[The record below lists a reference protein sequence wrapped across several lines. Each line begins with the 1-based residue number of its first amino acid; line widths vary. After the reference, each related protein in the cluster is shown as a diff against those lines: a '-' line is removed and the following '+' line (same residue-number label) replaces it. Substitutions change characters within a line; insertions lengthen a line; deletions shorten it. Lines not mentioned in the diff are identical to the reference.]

1 MPYRVE
7 PSAPKAL
14 HSNRSTISSS
24 SLKESKFSI
33 IIWFFRII
41 LSIILILFIMPFAL
55 LLTPW
60 WIWLQPFQRKCPD
73 MMDGYYRL
81 VTWPLTLSKKIR
93 LYQDDDHFASQLKY

>member
-1 MPYRVE
+1 
-7 PSAPKAL
+7 
-14 HSNRSTISSS
+14 
-24 SLKESKFSI
+24 
-33 IIWFFRII
+33 
-41 LSIILILFIMPFAL
+41 MPFAL